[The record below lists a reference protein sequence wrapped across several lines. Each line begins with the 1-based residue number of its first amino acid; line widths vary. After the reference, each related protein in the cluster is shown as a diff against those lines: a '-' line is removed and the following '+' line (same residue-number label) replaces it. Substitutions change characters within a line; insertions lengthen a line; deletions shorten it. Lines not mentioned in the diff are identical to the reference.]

1 MDIMT
6 LNIDNLG
13 MSVRSTNCLHR
24 AGIFTVEEFL
34 KLTEEEMAAIR
45 NLGRKSME
53 EIMEKQRLYAAYV
66 ESGNWDAVIPETV
79 AAQDETAEPT
89 KGTVKKKRI
98 QDSDMSVRAING
110 LTNAGI
116 QTIEE
121 LLLLSEDQLYEV
133 RNLGK
138 KTIEEILVK
147 IEEYRQIIAALP
159 DEPITEI
166 VESVDPSEHFD
177 EWLEDEKNQQ
187 RVLQYLQISDID
199 IDVLDMLSA
208 KAYNLLRFAGYTR
221 VCQIAFLDDEGFL
234 AIPRMDESSAA
245 EIRKSVR
252 YYLRK
257 NKDEVLKGV
266 GVGQGTPESQKT
278 SVQISVSDMIR
289 MPEYREQILRYVKM
303 NDCALAQMNLSVR
316 SSGALSRAGHRYL
329 SDIFFMGRM
338 DFSRLNRMGNTSV
351 EEILSKINAYIE
363 QHEARILAFISGDK
377 SVLLN
382 EEAIRD
388 RILRIYQNLG
398 FGGLHFPEIVEKL
411 GLPEDIGD
419 DIVKKAI
426 GKLIAEHELE
436 YIDFLVYRVY
446 PSFSTYLDKC
456 DDGDDRGIR
465 YVRLKMQGETLESIA
480 QGEGLTRERIRQVI
494 KKTDQKIHNQY
505 LADTGSGWFDEDYY
519 RYLYTNYSV
528 DRKVCTEWLGI
539 PVETYNYLDMFN
551 TKGKKDL
558 AEALDDPGLDVG
570 LKLKISNYLNRD
582 KIFIDG
588 NWIEKRRS
596 SLEDY
601 VLMKYCGDELSF
613 DDFTEA
619 YNNFLASQGIPYS
632 EDLYYTVDIS
642 RTRSN
647 RLVDSRFVLWKQ
659 FQRLR
664 YYDIDSRDYTE
675 LLEGLNLESYEN
687 IELSTLKFIEDYPE
701 LMARYD
707 IRDQYELHNL
717 LKKIVPDGSYHDF
730 HCGRMPGIYFGEFD
744 RDEAILDIL
753 INNAPISQADLVD
766 LIHAEYGYEKDTV
779 LWGGML
785 QVIKDYYHMGMYT
798 IDSKVMAATHKLKLQ
813 DALTDDFYYIDDVKR
828 IYRSLFPDADL
839 ETVNPYNLKTM
850 GFTVLSKYIL
860 KNWPSL
866 EAYFRH
872 FLLGDD
878 IVDLTPLRKRFCYIQ
893 MWSQTLTTLKNN
905 YEILEFEPNQIIS
918 FSKLEKSGITKEMF
932 KAFCDDVYAVVEDG
946 MYFSAK
952 SLRQSGFNSEL
963 YDLGFSDWFYANVL
977 CCDPRFSY
985 CNMMGNIIL
994 YKGKAA
1000 ISIKSF
1006 IQDQVKRASKID
1018 IVDLMNDLNDDFGC
1032 NVSIKSDITQKIQGS
1047 EIFYDPI
1054 LERLYANAELYYREL
1069 DADTEGI

>member
-1 MDIMT
+1 MDIRT
-6 LNIDNLG
+6 LNIDDLG
-13 MSVRSTNCLHR
+13 MSGRSTNGLYR
-24 AGIFTVEEFL
+24 AGIFTVEELL

-45 NLGRKSME
+45 NLGPKSMA
-53 EIMEKQRLYAAYV
+53 EIMEKQRIYAAFV

-79 AAQDETAEPT
+79 AAQDETAEPI
-89 KGTVKKKRI
+89 KETVKKKRI
-98 QDSDMSVRAING
+98 QDTDMSVRAINA
-110 LTNAGI
+110 LINAGI

-121 LLLLSEDQLYEV
+121 LIPLSEDQLYEV

-187 RVLQYLQISDID
+187 RVIQYLQVSDID

-234 AIPRMDESSAA
+234 TIPRMDEASAA

-257 NKDEVLKGV
+257 NKDEILKGV

-278 SVQISVSDMIR
+278 SVQLSVRDMIR
-289 MPEYREQILRYVKM
+289 IPEYREQILKYVKM

-363 QHEARILAFISGDK
+363 QHETRMLAFINGDT

-382 EEAIRD
+382 EEAICD
-388 RILRIYQNLG
+388 RILRVYQNLG
-398 FGGLHFPEIVEKL
+398 FRGLHFPEIVEKL

-419 DIVKKAI
+419 DVVKKAI
-426 GKLIAEHELE
+426 GKLIAEHKLE

-465 YVRLKMQGETLESIA
+465 YVRFKMQGETLESIA
-480 QGEGLTRERIRQVI
+480 QGEGLTRERIRQII

-519 RYLYTNYSV
+519 RYLYTNYAV
-528 DRKVCTEWLGI
+528 DRKVCAEWLGI
-539 PVETYNYLDMFN
+539 PIETYNYLDMFN

-570 LKLKISNYLNRD
+570 LKLKIRNYLNRD

-659 FQRLR
+659 YQRLR

-730 HCGRMPGIYFGEFD
+730 HCGRMPIISFGEFD

-753 INNAPISQADLVD
+753 INNAPISQPELVNR
-766 LIHAEYGYEKDTV
+766 IHDEYGYEKDSI
-779 LWGGML
+779 LWNML
-785 QVIKDYYHMGMYT
+785 QVVKEFNHMGMYT
-798 IDSKVMAATHKLKLQ
+798 IDSKVMAATHKLKLK

-860 KNWPSL
+860 KNWSSL

-872 FLLGDD
+872 FLLQDD

-893 MWSQTLTTLKNN
+893 MWSQTLIMLKNN

-932 KAFCDDVYAVVEDG
+932 VAFCDAVYAVIEDG

-952 SLRQSGFNSEL
+952 SLRLSGFNSEL

-994 YKGKAA
+994 YKGKEA

-1018 IVDLMNDLNDDFGC
+1018 IVDLMNDLNGGFGC